1 MKHLK
6 IKNLINYYF
15 PSKKLSIFDCG
26 CHKGLFLKKIGISK
40 LKFGFL
46 IDPIDYNIIDKL
58 KLKNF
63 KFYPTLLGSDKKNR
77 IFKIFSEK
85 YPEWSSVNN
94 LGSKSIYKKRYS
106 KFLNQKIIK
115 KKILQTTIDHILK
128 DSKKKIDI
136 LKIDCQSTTFDIL
149 KGAKYNLKKNNF
161 NMLIL
166 AINSE
171 EFYENKKDN
180 FAKISIYLE
189 KNGYDLINIAN
200 AHSGEL
206 GKLDYDFQNYKIWTF
221 DAIFI
226 KKKIS

>member
-115 KKILQTTIDHILK
+115 KKYYKQQLTI
-128 DSKKKIDI
+128 S
-136 LKIDCQSTTFDIL
+136 
-149 KGAKYNLKKNNF
+149 
-161 NMLIL
+161 
-166 AINSE
+166 
-171 EFYENKKDN
+171 
-180 FAKISIYLE
+180 
-189 KNGYDLINIAN
+189 
-200 AHSGEL
+200 
-206 GKLDYDFQNYKIWTF
+206 
-221 DAIFI
+221 
-226 KKKIS
+226 